1 MNGFRLGVMGIVLVV
16 AVAACG
22 GSEDGDSE
30 PRPTNSPLPQFEEVV
45 PPTEPPELATAA
57 AATMQTGENGET
69 ELNPTAV
76 ARGANSW
83 ERLECA
89 SCHGANG
96 EGGAGEIDGIQA
108 PALTDLAMTENEF
121 IDWMRSG
128 GPLGSKHQFSTD
140 RLSDSGGRNLY
151 QYLLSLGAEQQ

>member
-1 MNGFRLGVMGIVLVV
+1 MNGFRLLALSIVLVT
-16 AVAACG
+16 ALAACG
-22 GSEDGDSE
+22 GSDDGDGE

-57 AATMQTGENGET
+57 AATIQAREEAEMEP
-69 ELNPTAV
+69 NPTAV
-76 ARGANSW
+76 ARGQTSW

-89 SCHGANG
+89 TCHGTNG
-96 EGGAGEIDGIQA
+96 EGGAGEINGVAA
-108 PALTDLAMTENEF
+108 PPLVDLALTEAAF

-128 GPLGSKHQFSTD
+128 GSLGSAHQYSTD

-151 QYLLSLGAEQQ
+151 QYILSLGQ

>member
-1 MNGFRLGVMGIVLVV
+1 MNGFRILVLSILLII
-16 AVAACG
+16 ALAACG
-22 GSEDGDSE
+22 GSDNGDSE

-45 PPTEPPELATAA
+45 PPTEPPELATVA
-57 AATMQTGENGET
+57 AATIQARENE
-69 ELNPTAV
+69 EIRLDPTAV
-76 ARGANSW
+76 ARGQTNW

-96 EGGAGEIDGIQA
+96 EGGAGEIDGITA
-108 PALTDLAMTENEF
+108 PPLVDLALTEAEF

-128 GPLGSKHQFSTD
+128 GSLGSAHQYSTD

-151 QYLLSLGAEQQ
+151 QYILSLGQ